1 MIQLSRIATI
11 VPASFPLPGPFSY
24 RRYALVDRGSYEYCD
39 DVTVPPELVA
49 LASEVTSRTLE
60 VVSARLVRLSPGD
73 YVLAH
78 HDHTHDDHR
87 VEVIVD
93 MSPAAVP
100 GTEVRYRRRGA
111 VFFRFPSA
119 PGATSIVERDSATQC
134 HHTYVSKLAAGAS
147 VVRLIVLLRDAA
159 VPV

>member
-11 VPASFPLPGPFSY
+11 VPATFPVSGSVVY
-24 RRYALVDRGSYEYCD
+24 RRYALVDRGSYEHCD
-39 DVTVPPELVA
+39 DVTVPPGLVA

-60 VVSARLVRLSPGD
+60 VVSARLIRLSPGD

-78 HDHTHDDHR
+78 HDQTHDDHR

-93 MSPAAVP
+93 LSPAAVP

-119 PGATSIVERDSATQC
+119 PGATSIVERDPATQC
-134 HHTYVSKLAAGAS
+134 HHTYVSKLATGAS
-147 VVRLIVLLRDAA
+147 VVRLIVLLHDAP